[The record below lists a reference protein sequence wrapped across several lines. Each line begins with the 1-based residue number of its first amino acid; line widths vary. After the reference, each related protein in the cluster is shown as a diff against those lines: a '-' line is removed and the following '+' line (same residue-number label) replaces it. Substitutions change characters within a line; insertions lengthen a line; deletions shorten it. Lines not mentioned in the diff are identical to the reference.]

1 MADDLLEEKEVTE
14 EKDVPVAG
22 IIAAVEDEHDDAHD
36 PFLDGGFGDES
47 LDPEEADAI
56 ALGYR
61 VKGGVTAEEEEDDFF
76 SGDEE

>member
-1 MADDLLEEKEVTE
+1 MTDDLLEEKEGE
-14 EKDVPVAG
+14 EKEVPIPVA
-22 IIAAVEDEHDDAHD
+22 IAAVEEEHDDAHD
-36 PFLDGGFGDES
+36 PFLDGFGEES

-61 VKGGVTAEEEEDDFF
+61 VKGGVAVEEDEEEFF